1 MGIKAILG
9 AIFIIIVFGL
19 IGIYY
24 FMPFSELEFTSNPL
38 NYNFTIDGNT
48 SNMQFYSNMRFEE
61 KELSYKISDCN
72 IKKQEE
78 MRTAFEIM
86 ENLTVLSFYPVSD
99 NEDITVTCDE
109 RAKFEG
115 GMFIAGEGGPTQ
127 VVRAGLYNVISH
139 GKILLLRTSDCERPN
154 VAIHELLHVLG
165 FVHSNN
171 PNNVMYNYTSCKQ
184 TVGDDIPNLINEL
197 YSIPNYPD
205 LVFENASARMNGRYL
220 DLEMTVK
227 NFGLEES
234 KPTLIKINMKDDT
247 LKEIELEG
255 LGIGNGK
262 IISVSNVFVGKLNI
276 EDIELVIDYSEKELD
291 KENNKI
297 ILEINK

>member
-1 MGIKAILG
+1 
-9 AIFIIIVFGL
+9 
-19 IGIYY
+19 
-24 FMPFSELEFTSNPL
+24 
-38 NYNFTIDGNT
+38 
-48 SNMQFYSNMRFEE
+48 
-61 KELSYKISDCN
+61 
-72 IKKQEE
+72 
-78 MRTAFEIM
+78 
-86 ENLTVLSFYPVSD
+86 
-99 NEDITVTCDE
+99 
-109 RAKFEG
+109 
-115 GMFIAGEGGPTQ
+115 
-127 VVRAGLYNVISH
+127 
-139 GKILLLRTSDCERPN
+139 
-154 VAIHELLHVLG
+154 
-165 FVHSNN
+165 
-171 PNNVMYNYTSCKQ
+171 
-184 TVGDDIPNLINEL
+184 
-197 YSIPNYPD
+197 
-205 LVFENASARMNGRYL
+205 MNGRYL